1 MTLPG
6 VGRLGVLALAWSA
19 LAAPDTAMA
28 ATDVADQSFPLSPL
42 MFFLG
47 VVTFSAGLAM
57 VLAHN
62 HWSGGAL
69 PIIVTVVGW
78 ATLIKGVLLL
88 TLAPEAEAA
97 LFLQGLRYQEFFHLY
112 AAISLAIGIY
122 LTLGGFR
129 KSSRS

>member
-6 VGRLGVLALAWSA
+6 IGRLGVLALAWSA

-28 ATDVADQSFPLSPL
+28 ATDVADQSFP
-42 MFFLG
+42 
-47 VVTFSAGLAM
+47 
-57 VLAHN
+57 
-62 HWSGGAL
+62 
-69 PIIVTVVGW
+69 
-78 ATLIKGVLLL
+78 
-88 TLAPEAEAA
+88 A
-97 LFLQGLRYQEFFHLY
+97 LFLQGLRYREFFQLY